1 MPPPAKRRKKAGD
14 NVADRRMFHKN
25 VVESDAFLDMPT
37 SAQAL
42 YFHLGM
48 YADDDGFVN
57 GPRRIVRLI
66 GADNDDLHLLIANR
80 FLLEFTNG
88 VVVVKHWRMANSLKN
103 DRAKMPQYP
112 ELAAMIYIKENR
124 SYTDKP
130 AIGTVSLLEYKQQ
143 YLESKRNPNGIP
155 TEGKGT
161 EGNRTEENRAE
172 AEADGIRPEKYISTL
187 FSTTE
192 ELTHAM
198 EDRKLKLFGGELGK
212 NVVFLSDDQI
222 SDLLNKLGIDAFDY
236 YVDKLASY
244 ILKTGAKPRN
254 HHATIL
260 KWWREDSSV

>member
-1 MPPPAKRRKKAGD
+1 
-14 NVADRRMFHKN
+14 MFHKN

-57 GPRRIVRLI
+57 GPRRVVRLI
-66 GADNDDLHLLIANR
+66 GANNDDLQLLIAKR
-80 FLLEFTNG
+80 FLLEFANG
-88 VVVVKHWRMANSLKN
+88 VVVVKHWRIANSLKN

-124 SYTDKP
+124 SYTDHP
-130 AIGTVSLLEYKQQ
+130 VAGAVSLMEYKQQ

-161 EGNRTEENRAE
+161 EGNRTEGNGAE
-172 AEADGIRPEKYISTL
+172 VEAGGIQAGGR
-187 FSTTE
+187 FSTVFSTAE
-192 ELTHAM
+192 ELAAAS

-212 NVVFLSDDQI
+212 NVVFLSEDQI
-222 SDLLNKLGIDAFDY
+222 TDLLDKLGLDAFDH

-244 ILKTGAKPRN
+244 ILQKGAKPKN
-254 HHATIL
+254 HYATIL
-260 KWWREDSSV
+260 KWWREDSAV